1 MSPGAKKV
9 TSARRVLNRLW
20 HLAAAVVVVPIAW
33 VLAKLV
39 KFGDWAERKQI
50 ERRQR
55 KSNLP

>member
-55 KSNLP
+55 K